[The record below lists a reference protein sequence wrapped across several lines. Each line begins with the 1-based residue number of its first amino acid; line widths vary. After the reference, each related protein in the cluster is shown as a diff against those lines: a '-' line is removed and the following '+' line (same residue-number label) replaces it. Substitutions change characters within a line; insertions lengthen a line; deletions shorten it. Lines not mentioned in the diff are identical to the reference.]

1 MKGVPARSVN
11 FVNVYLLNNDVEAP
25 LLEERV
31 STNEL
36 KVLSGN
42 VSDHPKNSDN
52 SATQAPIL
60 RKDSE
65 SSSESGLSSGS
76 KAVEL
81 VILSQDSNPSM
92 QSWDKENQINTQ
104 NSGMKQEIVLEAQ
117 ETSYEA
123 KESLLN
129 TKETLD
135 TTKQAS
141 QETQEA
147 QAPTAQIP
155 VETHEIKKP
164 SHKQNA
170 ASAPTS
176 KTTNK
181 VASTPTYHSKGLTA
195 ADYEEA
201 WAIFWRR

>member
-1 MKGVPARSVN
+1 MKGIPARSVN
-11 FVNVYLLNNDVEAP
+11 FVNVYLLKNDVEAP

-42 VSDHPKNSDN
+42 VSDHLKNSDD

-65 SSSESGLSSGS
+65 SSSERGLSSGS

-81 VILSQDSNPSM
+81 VILSQDTNPSV
-92 QSWDKENQINTQ
+92 QSWDKENQINAQ

-123 KESLLN
+123 KESSLN

-135 TTKQAS
+135 TSKEAS
-141 QETQEA
+141 QKA
-147 QAPTAQIP
+147 QAPTVKIP
-155 VETHEIKKP
+155 VETHEIKEP
-164 SHKQNA
+164 SHKQNTD
-170 ASAPTS
+170 SAPTS

>member
-1 MKGVPARSVN
+1 M
-11 FVNVYLLNNDVEAP
+11 
-25 LLEERV
+25 
-31 STNEL
+31 
-36 KVLSGN
+36 
-42 VSDHPKNSDN
+42 
-52 SATQAPIL
+52 
-60 RKDSE
+60 
-65 SSSESGLSSGS
+65 
-76 KAVEL
+76 
-81 VILSQDSNPSM
+81 
-92 QSWDKENQINTQ
+92 
-104 NSGMKQEIVLEAQ
+104 
-117 ETSYEA
+117 
-123 KESLLN
+123 LN

-201 WAIFWRR
+201 WAIF

>member
-11 FVNVYLLNNDVEAP
+11 FVNVYLLKNDVEAP
-25 LLEERV
+25 LLEERA

-42 VSDHPKNSDN
+42 VSDHLKNSDN

-81 VILSQDSNPSM
+81 VILSQDTTPSV
-92 QSWDKENQINTQ
+92 QSWDKENQTNSQ

-123 KESLLN
+123 QESSLN

-135 TTKQAS
+135 VTKQAS
-141 QETQEA
+141 QGA
-147 QAPTAQIP
+147 QAPTVKIP
-155 VETHEIKKP
+155 VETHEIKEP
-164 SHKQNA
+164 SHKQDT